1 MVWCRIDS
9 KEQLFLLKMHSKK
22 WLTNF
27 EGTLVKGTSYPDFSS
42 SKLSIIYLRVS
53 HFRVNSFNSF
63 VSPEGVERVSIDGEA
78 AGQVDFHHR
87 HVAGSG
93 GTALDVIG
101 AYCNLQKKFSDV
113 TLSSNLS
120 FFNLLLSFLLSKC
133 CCAIW
138 RKGRWKCENSI

>member
-1 MVWCRIDS
+1 MVRYRIDS
-9 KEQLFLLKMHSKK
+9 KEQLFSLE
-22 WLTNF
+22 NAF
-27 EGTLVKGTSYPDFSS
+27 EATLVKGPTYPDFTWSR
-42 SKLSIIYLRVS
+42 LSIIYLRVS

-101 AYCNLQKKFSDV
+101 AYCHLHEIFEM
-113 TLSSNLS
+113 LH
-120 FFNLLLSFLLSKC
+120 
-133 CCAIW
+133 
-138 RKGRWKCENSI
+138 